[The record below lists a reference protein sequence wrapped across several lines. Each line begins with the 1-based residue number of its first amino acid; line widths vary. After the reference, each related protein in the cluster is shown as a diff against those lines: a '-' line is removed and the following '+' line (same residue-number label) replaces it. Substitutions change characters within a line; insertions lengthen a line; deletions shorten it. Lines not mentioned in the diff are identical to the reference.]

1 MGVMRVLREER
12 GREVLGVLSE
22 GFSGGG
28 GWRRMGRRRGA

>member
-12 GREVLGVLSE
+12 GREVLEVLSE

-28 GWRRMGRRRGA
+28 GWRRMG